1 MMGHKKGPVHNA
13 RTAAV
18 SSQAWPKPNTKRPG
32 RPCAQHAFLTSNLTT
47 SRNERTPRDTS
58 QRGHPRSS
66 GATNPRPR
74 LCATA
79 ELQSV
84 MESGGSDIAWE
95 CRLPNLAIHY
105 KKRDPYFE
113 PRKSRGGTRLYVHFA
128 REDVAAEDAARTRN
142 HCESEHSL
150 IATHTRPAE
159 ETPWRKNW
167 RCGLPQPEARAVE
180 LSVGTDSRTTWLL
193 TKTPRH
199 EIVSLSSR
207 H

>member
-1 MMGHKKGPVHNA
+1 MGHKKGPVHNA
-13 RTAAV
+13 RTTAV

-95 CRLPNLAIHY
+95 CRLPNLAIHH

-113 PRKSRGGTRLYVHFA
+113 PRKSRGGTRLYVHSQ
-128 REDVAAEDAARTRN
+128 ERTWRPRMLRA
-142 HCESEHSL
+142 H
-150 IATHTRPAE
+150 ARPAE

-180 LSVGTDSRTTWLL
+180 LSVRTDSRTTWLL